1 MPLARRGL
9 RKRKKRREERFDK
22 NPWQINADDFPASG
36 TSTEQ
41 CRFLIRYAIL
51 APSSHNSQPWRFSA
65 DDGHV
70 DILIDADR
78 WLKVADDDQ
87 RELHISLGC
96 ALENL
101 LIAAEHFGFA
111 NEVTYF
117 PDGDGKDLVASIH
130 LETGGTATSLRP
142 PVLFEMIATRHTNH
156 TVYDSRTISGRDLDR
171 LRECCVEDGI
181 SLYLTSAVA
190 TRRKIDELIVRGDL
204 IQFSDPAFRKE
215 LGYWIGEGVFG
226 TPPLMSKLVKWTT
239 TYVNIGRSQSQR
251 DSELVMSSP
260 VFGIFGAKEDDRT
273 IQIKI
278 GQVFERMSLL
288 GASMEIW
295 NQPMSQIVE
304 IPELREEVADL
315 IPERDVV
322 PEHPFRLGYAVPQV
336 HTPRRPLDD
345 VVV

>member
-1 MPLARRGL
+1 MPLARWGV
-9 RKRKKRREERFDK
+9 RKRKKRPEERLDE
-22 NPWQINADDFPASG
+22 NPWQISAGDFPASG
-36 TSTEQ
+36 TSAEQ
-41 CRFLIRYAIL
+41 LRFLIRYAIL

-65 DDGHV
+65 GDGHV
-70 DILIDADR
+70 DILIDANR

-111 NEVTYF
+111 HEVTYF
-117 PDGDGKDLVASIH
+117 PDGDGKDLVASVH
-130 LETGGTATSLRP
+130 LRNGGTPAPHRP
-142 PVLFEMIATRHTNH
+142 PVLFNMIAVRHTNH
-156 TVYDSRTISGRDLDR
+156 TVYDNRTISGRDLDR
-171 LRECCVEDGI
+171 LRKCCVEDGI

-190 TRRKIDELIVRGDL
+190 TRKKIDELIVRGDL

-226 TPPLMSKLVKWTT
+226 TPPLISKLAKWTT
-239 TYVNIGRSQSQR
+239 IYINLGRSQSQR

-260 VFGIFGAKEDDRT
+260 VFGIFGAREDDRT

-288 GASMEIW
+288 GASMGIW

-304 IPELREEVADL
+304 IPELREEVAKL
-315 IPERDVV
+315 IPEPNVV
-322 PEHPFRLGYAVPQV
+322 PEHPFRLGYAIPQV
-336 HTPRRPLDD
+336 HTPRRPLSE